1 MADDDG
7 SERRWLIYGANGYTG
22 RLTAAE
28 AVARGLRPILAG
40 RDAEPVRRLAEE
52 LGLEHR
58 VFPLTDP
65 GSLRAALTD
74 VEAVLHCAGPFVET
88 SRPMVQA
95 CLASAAHYLDITG
108 EITVFEAVF
117 ARHEAACEAGVCLLP
132 GVGFDVV
139 PTDCLAARLAEALPD
154 ASELDLA
161 FVNDRGGLSR
171 GTARTMVKNLPHL
184 GAVRRDGR
192 IVPVPAA
199 WKDRELLLPRPGGG
213 ELRRRVMT
221 VPWGDVSTAYH
232 TTGIPNIRVFTGVP
246 PATLSWLRRL
256 RPLIPLTGLGPVK
269 RLIMARTERRFADQK
284 GPDEATRESSRVFVW
299 GEARTADG
307 RRAVGTLTTPEGYTF
322 TARAAVECVQRLLA
336 ASGSADAVPA
346 GTHTPARAFGADLVE
361 AIEGV
366 KMGELRLESAA
377 E

>member
-1 MADDDG
+1 MSDHDG
-7 SERRWLIYGANGYTG
+7 AGRRWMIYGANGYTG

-40 RDAEPVRRLAEE
+40 RDAEPIERLAGE
-52 LGLEHR
+52 LGLAHR

-65 GSLRAALTD
+65 GSLRAALDD
-74 VEAVLHCAGPFVET
+74 VAAVLHCAGPFVET

-95 CLASAAHYLDITG
+95 CLASATHYLDITG
-108 EITVFEAVF
+108 EISVFESVF
-117 ARHEAACEAGVCLLP
+117 GRDGEAREAGVSLLP

-139 PTDCLAARLAEALPD
+139 PTDCLAARLAAALPD
-154 ASELDLA
+154 ATELDLA
-161 FVNDRGGLSR
+161 FVSDRGALSR

-199 WKDRELLLPRPGGG
+199 WKDRELVLPRPDGG
-213 ELRRRVMT
+213 ELRRLVMT

-232 TTGIPNIRVFTGVP
+232 TTGIPNVRVYTGVP
-246 PATLSWLRRL
+246 PATLRWLRRL

-269 RLIMARTERRFADQK
+269 RLIMARTERRFARRK
-284 GPDEATRESSRVFVW
+284 GPDEATRESGRVYVW
-299 GEARTADG
+299 GEAHSEDG
-307 RRAVGTLTTPEGYTF
+307 RRAVGYLTTPEGYTF

-336 ASGSADAVPA
+336 GTGAAGGVPA
-346 GTHTPARAFGADLVE
+346 GTLTPSRAFGADLVE
-361 AIEGV
+361 AVEGV
-366 KMGELRLESAA
+366 EMGEVRVE